1 MRSEDNEGTGGGG
14 SGASG
19 ADDWSGR
26 HHESDGA
33 GARVPDTVVER
44 GAVVAGRYVLSR
56 RIGSGGMGVVWEA
69 LDLRLNRKVAVKGL
83 LYRDDAV
90 DARLQA
96 ELVERARREAQA
108 TARIRHQNVVA
119 VHDVIEAD
127 SQVWIVMDL
136 FDAGSLASLLQEREQ
151 LPVPQVARIGLQ
163 VLRGLRAA
171 HAAQVLH
178 RDVKPAN
185 ILFNAEGQAMLMD
198 FGIATFEGADHLT
211 VAGQVVGTPMYTAPE
226 LARSTPGGQAPA
238 ADLWSLGVTL
248 YQAVEGRPPFH
259 AATPI
264 QMAVAVCESDP
275 EPMRYAGP
283 LAPVIEAL
291 LQRDPARRPDA
302 ARAEEMLRAVL
313 DTAPA
318 VPPAPTPPPAPADPP
333 PPAPPARTAPW
344 RPLLAAALC
353 LTLLGGGG
361 WYLWDQS
368 RDKTPTAP
376 AADGKPTTP
385 PADKNPTGP
394 GKGLPPE
401 ITFGVKADQ
410 PGLSVD
416 IGNGRGGYDDYV
428 GFEPDIARALAKRMG
443 YKKEQVHFKTVTSAN
458 REGKVVTGAVH
469 LVLAT
474 HSMDAKKK
482 TAGVSMIGPY
492 HKVGRGLVIREKHI
506 KLYPDLESLRAENKQ
521 VCTAAGSVYVD
532 ILAEKKVR
540 VTTRTSYQKCLEDLE
555 KDNQIYAVATDD
567 VILKGFLAKKENK
580 DRYLSLDNLDGY
592 ERWGIDVASDD
603 AVLREKTCEALKAVL
618 GGDEWQ
624 KAYDDNLKETMKSE
638 WAPPKVTAC

>member
-19 ADDWSGR
+19 PGDWSGR

-83 LYRDDAV
+83 LYRDDAA

-96 ELVERARREAQA
+96 ELIERARREAQA

-136 FDAGSLASLLQEREQ
+136 FDAGSLASLLEEREQ

-198 FGIATFEGADHLT
+198 FGIATFEGAGHLT

-248 YQAVEGRPPFH
+248 YQAVEGRPPFR
-259 AATPI
+259 ATTPL

-275 EPMRYAGP
+275 DPMRYAGP

-313 DTAPA
+313 DTAP
-318 VPPAPTPPPAPADPP
+318 PAPAPPPAPSQTPS

-361 WYLWDQS
+361 WYLWNQS
-368 RDKTPTAP
+368 QDKPPAVP

-385 PADKNPTGP
+385 AADRNPTDP
-394 GKGLPPE
+394 MAGLPKKLLV
-401 ITFGVKADQ
+401 GVKKDQ
-410 PGLSVD
+410 PALSMAPKAK
-416 IGNGRGGYDDYV
+416 GGRYT
-428 GFEPDIARALAKRMG
+428 GFEPDIARALGKEMG
-443 YKKEQVHFKTVTSAN
+443 YAEGEIEFVEVTSEN
-458 REGKVVTGAVH
+458 RDATLLRPDVD
-469 LVLAT
+469 LVIAT
-474 HSMDAKKK
+474 HSKSSERKP
-482 TAGVSMIGPY
+482 GISVIGPY
-492 HKVGRGLVIREKHI
+492 YKAGQGVMVRWKHRN
-506 KLYPDLESLRAENKQ
+506 LYPDLESLRKAGKE
-521 VCTAAGSVYVD
+521 VCTARKSVYVE
-532 ILAEKKVR
+532 ILRARGVK
-540 VTTRTSYQKCLEDLE
+540 TTLRDTYEQCRDELEGE
-555 KDNQIYAVATDD
+555 EATNNVYAVATDD
-567 VILKGFLAKKENK
+567 VILEGFGKAPGNAGKFKMLP
-580 DRYLSLDNLDGY
+580 DLGDN
-592 ERWGIDVASDD
+592 EEWMIDVRTNDET
-603 AVLREKTCEALKAVL
+603 VKKRTCEALQAIVRD
-618 GGDEWQ
+618 GEWQ
-624 KAYDDNLKETMKSE
+624 KAYDRHLRPVMGETRTKPVPLPCP
-638 WAPPKVTAC
+638 AA